1 MISKSRL
8 TGLGIAL
15 GAAMGAALG
24 VAAGH
29 MAVWLAVGVAI
40 GMALGAT
47 AAPETGKS
55 MCEEMHSSTVR
66 RSGEM
71 RCESCE
77 RGGASARASNA
88 VASLQRSKI
97 LRD

>member
-1 MISKSRL
+1 MTSKSKL

-15 GAAMGAALG
+15 GAALGAAFG

-47 AAPETGKS
+47 LHRKQGECP
-55 MCEEMHSSTVR
+55 MCEEMHSTHSVTER
-66 RSGEM
+66 RD
-71 RCESCE
+71 
-77 RGGASARASNA
+77 A
-88 VASLQRSKI
+88 K
-97 LRD
+97 